1 MNIQGRCIS
10 CSVILAGLSLAE
22 TIPQRLLE
30 GLASEQFKVRE
41 SSQAEI
47 EKWVDEKGQVA
58 VAAIY
63 RVHRDSEDPEV
74 RLRCLRALRSIS
86 DKDYLNDGQGYLGL
100 QLGDEILG
108 LLGNDKPKTGI
119 RVNYVMPGSQAELAG
134 IKAGDVIVSMDGK
147 KVGPTDEFIKIVASY
162 KPLRKVVFTIKRLG
176 EDPLIEVTVILGKR
190 PVQDLRMMYY
200 SDLGKLEQDARDK
213 HFEEW
218 LKKQKTA
225 E

>member
-1 MNIQGRCIS
+1 
-10 CSVILAGLSLAE
+10 VILAGLSLAE

>member
-1 MNIQGRCIS
+1 
-10 CSVILAGLSLAE
+10 VILAGLSLAE
-22 TIPQRLLE
+22 TIPQKLLE
-30 GLASEQFKVRE
+30 GLASEQFNVRE

-47 EKWVDEKGQVA
+47 EKWVDEKGQVG

-63 RVHRDSEDPEV
+63 RVHRDSDDPEV
-74 RLRCLRALRSIS
+74 RLRCLRVLRSRS
-86 DKDYLNDGQGYLGL
+86 DKDYMNEGQGYLGL
-100 QLGDEILG
+100 QLADEILD
-108 LLGNDKPKTGI
+108 LPGNDKPKTGI

-147 KVGPTDEFIKIVASY
+147 KVGPTDEFIKTVASY
-162 KPLRKVVFTIKRLG
+162 KPLRKVVFLMKRLG

>member
-1 MNIQGRCIS
+1 
-10 CSVILAGLSLAE
+10 VILAGLSLAE
-22 TIPQRLLE
+22 TIPQKLLE
-30 GLASEQFKVRE
+30 GLASEQFNVRE

-47 EKWVDEKGQVA
+47 EKWVDEKGQVG

-63 RVHRDSEDPEV
+63 RVHRDSDDPEV
-74 RLRCLRALRSIS
+74 RLRCLRVLRSRS
-86 DKDYLNDGQGYLGL
+86 DKDYMNEGQGYLGL
-100 QLGDEILG
+100 QLADEILD
-108 LLGNDKPKTGI
+108 LPGNDKPKTGI

-147 KVGPTDEFIKIVASY
+147 KVGSTDEFIKTVASY
-162 KPLRKVVFTIKRLG
+162 KPLRKVVFLMKRLG

>member
-1 MNIQGRCIS
+1 MNIRGRCIT
-10 CSVILAGLSLAE
+10 CSVILTGLSLAE

-47 EKWVDEKGQVA
+47 EKWVDENGQVG

-74 RLRCLRALRSIS
+74 RLRCLRVLRSRS
-86 DKDYLNDGQGYLGL
+86 DKDYMNEGQGYLGV
-100 QLGDEILG
+100 QLADEILD
-108 LLGNDKPKTGI
+108 LPGNDEPKTGI

-162 KPLRKVVFTIKRLG
+162 KPLRKVIFTIKRLG
-176 EDPLIEVTVILGKR
+176 EEPVIEVTVILGKR
-190 PVQDLRMMYY
+190 PVQDLRMMYGA
-200 SDLGKLEQDARDK
+200 DLGQLEKDARDK